1 MARASVGAALAD
13 SRSFLLR
20 RPLGVM
26 TGLAGEAARAGPV
39 DIRVVEGMITAMG
52 MLEPLPGER
61 IVDASGCVVYPGWV
75 NTHHHLFESV
85 MKGVPAGINR
95 PLLDWLTVVPVAHLR
110 FLDERTLRLAATIG
124 IAELLLSGCTTI
136 ADHNYTYFPG
146 MTFDSSAV
154 LFDVAERMGVRFV
167 LMRGG
172 ATRQRAF
179 DVNPPLQARPET
191 LEAIIDSV
199 AQDTRRF
206 HDAGPQAMR
215 KMVMAPTTP
224 TWSLAPEEMRELAR
238 AARRLG
244 IGLHTHLSETADY
257 VRYCREVHDCLPV
270 EFAERCEWLGPD
282 VWFAHMVHV
291 SSPEIAMLAAS
302 GTGIA
307 HCAQSNCRLGSGIAP
322 VPEYRA
328 AGVRVT
334 LGVDG
339 AGSNEAADMI
349 SEAHTAWFVHRARAG
364 AAATT
369 VEEVIHWGTRAGA
382 QMMGL
387 GEVGVLAP
395 GFAADIAIYEIN
407 QLRHAG
413 LHDPLIGPVASGG
426 APTLRHLFCAG
437 RSVVEH
443 GQIPGLDP
451 GSLLAEA
458 RSVVAG
464 MLA

>member
-1 MARASVGAALAD
+1 MAVDASRAPAADA
-13 SRSFLLR
+13 RSFLIR

-26 TGLAGEAARAGPV
+26 TGLPGAASRAGSV
-39 DIRVVEGMITAMG
+39 DIRVVDGMIAAVG
-52 MLEPLPGER
+52 KLEPLPAER

-95 PLLDWLTVVPVAHLR
+95 PLLPWLDVVPLAHLR

-146 MTFDSSAV
+146 MNFDSSQV

-172 ATRQRAF
+172 ATRQRGSELDA
-179 DVNPPLQARPET
+179 PGQARPET
-191 LEAIIDSV
+191 LDAIIDAV
-199 AQDTRRF
+199 ASDTRRF
-206 HDAGPQAMR
+206 HDASPGSMR

-224 TWSLAPEEMRELAR
+224 TWSVLPHEMRELAR

-270 EFAERCEWLGPD
+270 EFVGRCEWLGPD

-291 SSPEIAMLAAS
+291 SPPEIAMLAS
-302 GTGIA
+302 TGTGIA
-307 HCAQSNCRLGSGIAP
+307 HCVQSNCRLGSGIAP
-322 VPEYRA
+322 VPAYRA
-328 AGVRVT
+328 AGVPVT

-339 AGSNEAADMI
+339 AGSNEAADMV
-349 SEAHTAWFVHRARAG
+349 SEAHAVWLVHRARDG

-369 VEEVIHWGTRAGA
+369 VDDVIHWGTRAGA
-382 QMMGL
+382 RMMGF
-387 GEVGVLAP
+387 GDVGVIAP
-395 GFAADIAIYEIN
+395 GFAADIAIHELD

-413 LHDPLIGPVASGG
+413 LHDPLIGPVASAG

-437 RSVVEH
+437 RGVVEH
-443 GQIPGLDP
+443 GRIPGLDLS
-451 GSLLAEA
+451 GLLAEA
-458 RSVVAG
+458 RSAVAG